1 MRRRTPRRG
10 VVLLEAIVALT
21 ILTIAALA
29 SVAMVRQAVDS
40 VRRAREAERDI
51 RKASTFM
58 EAIALWPR
66 ADLDRHLG
74 NRAEG
79 PWRLQIDRPV
89 PTLYLVALTDSSS
102 RRELVRTALFRPEP
116 PGAP

>member
-1 MRRRTPRRG
+1 
-10 VVLLEAIVALT
+10 VLLEAIVALT

-29 SVAMVRQAVDS
+29 SVGMVRQGIES
-40 VRRAREAERDI
+40 VRRAEEAEHDV
-51 RKASTFM
+51 RKASAFM

-79 PWRLQIDRPV
+79 PWRLQIDRPA
-89 PTLYLVALTDSSS
+89 PTLYLVALTDSLS
-102 RRELVRTALFRPEP
+102 RRELVRTALYRPEP
-116 PGAP
+116 LNAP

>member
-1 MRRRTPRRG
+1 
-10 VVLLEAIVALT
+10 VLLEAIVALT
-21 ILTIAALA
+21 ILTMAALA

-40 VRRAREAERDI
+40 VRRAQESETDI
-51 RKASTFM
+51 RRASAFM
-58 EAIALWPR
+58 DAIALWPR

-74 NRAEG
+74 SRPEG
-79 PWRLQIDRPV
+79 FWRLVIERPT

-102 RRELVRTALFRPEP
+102 RRELVRTALFRPEV

>member
-1 MRRRTPRRG
+1 
-10 VVLLEAIVALT
+10 VLLEAIVALT
-21 ILTIAALA
+21 ILTVASLA
-29 SVAMVRQAVDS
+29 SVGMVRQGIES
-40 VRRAREAERDI
+40 VRRAQEAEHDV
-51 RKASTFM
+51 RKASAFM

-89 PTLYLVALTDSSS
+89 PTLYLVALTDSLS
-102 RRELVRTALFRPEP
+102 RRELVRTALYRPEP
-116 PGAP
+116 PSAP